1 MASLTHAIFPGA
13 VPDGFFDSEN
23 VEFVRR
29 KAAEL
34 LKREYAQDINFDK
47 ASVIRIMQRILGE
60 RLEPVPRM
68 NQRVLM
74 TLTNEFRTYQMQL
87 LKHMKWEDHYVE
99 SQRLYD
105 PTTERGPDLQAIK
118 LAQKRGRPTVGGTV
132 RFMFIS

>member
-1 MASLTHAIFPGA
+1 MASLTHTIFPGA